1 MLRES
6 GGGNKE
12 KKTKVGVFH
21 LWWWYKEEWKKQQ
34 QQQENSTKLMALSD
48 KLNTFIYNMFKITH
62 THTLINLFVVLN
74 S

>member
-1 MLRES
+1 M
-6 GGGNKE
+6 
-12 KKTKVGVFH
+12 
-21 LWWWYKEEWKKQQ
+21 KKQQ

-62 THTLINLFVVLN
+62 THSQTCLL